1 MMEWRQIS
9 EITSSE
15 ELKKLKIWLFKE
27 NVRLEN
33 EKKELLEIQNKILQ
47 ERVQFRD
54 EMNALN
60 HKMVVERKR
69 LKDENAFFEKKLQI
83 LQEGFR
89 QLDLDRRVFEKEK
102 QRFQRERECFRE
114 ESHKSSFLTDIT
126 EKASAGMFFKGVTNP
141 LALRKRYRDLMKIY
155 HPDNACGDAEV
166 VQYINKEF
174 DSLKEK

>member
-9 EITSSE
+9 EINSSE
-15 ELKKLKIWLFKE
+15 ELKELKIWLFKE
-27 NVRLEN
+27 NVRLES
-33 EKKELLEIQNKILQ
+33 EKKELLEIKNKILQ

-83 LQEGFR
+83 LQDGFR

-102 QRFQRERECFRE
+102 QRFHREKECFRE
-114 ESHKSSFLTDIT
+114 ENHKNSFLADIT
-126 EKASAGMFFKGVTNP
+126 EKAAAGMFFKGVNNP

-174 DSLKEK
+174 DSLKEQ